1 VYPVIAQ
8 QNRALGIVMLK
19 TAMISAVT
27 MGLAFTAWTLL
38 LLPLPG
44 IYAAAD
50 AGPLYVNVVDIDIQ
64 PGQVDK
70 FLAALKLD
78 GAAAM
83 KEPGCHEFNISVSQK
98 DPNHVFI
105 FEIYDNAAALDAHRN
120 HVRDITAGV
129 KDLIV
134 KSEIRP
140 MSSIAL
146 NRKSS

>member
-1 VYPVIAQ
+1 
-8 QNRALGIVMLK
+8 MLK
-19 TAMISAVT
+19 TAIISAIT
-27 MGLAFTAWTLL
+27 MGLAFAAWA
-38 LLPLPG
+38 LLPLPSS
-44 IYAAAD
+44 YAAAD
-50 AGPLYVNVVDIDIQ
+50 TAPLYVNVVDIDIQ

-78 GAAAM
+78 GVAAM
-83 KEPGCHEFNISVSQK
+83 KEPGCHEFNISVSQN

>member
-1 VYPVIAQ
+1 VYQSWLRKIQTV
-8 QNRALGIVMLK
+8 GIDMLK
-19 TAMISAVT
+19 TAMISPVT

-38 LLPLPG
+38 PLPSH
-44 IYAAAD
+44 YAAAD
-50 AGPLYVNVVDIDIQ
+50 TGPLYVNVVDIDIQ

-78 GAAAM
+78 GLAAM
-83 KEPGCHEFNISVSQK
+83 QEPGCHEFNISVSQN

-140 MSSIAL
+140 MSSIAV
-146 NRKSS
+146 NRKGS